1 MNTHEKTG
9 NAGTFP
15 VIFLIIK
22 ISARNTSVNK
32 QSNYKYMN
40 FWNIA
45 RPEESPVLKKMLE
58 QPREMGE
65 MTLKDFVPMSLRCQ
79 MRSNRKSG
87 KCKEKQ
93 NIAGERFA
101 NHYPRRCKI

>member
-1 MNTHEKTG
+1 MKRINVVVVLFLMLGWSGCRE
-9 NAGTFP
+9 NSGT
-15 VIFLIIK
+15 VDIVTVD
-22 ISARNTSVNK
+22 IS
-32 QSNYKYMN
+32 QNY
-40 FWNIA
+40 
-45 RPEESPVLKKMLE
+45 PKMLE